1 MLLSGLS
8 KARKRL
14 ITKGIAQLRDHDK
27 ALTNLLDVANLGT
40 TVGPKHIVVFTSEPH
55 AFQDPMVHCIDVG
68 TGATGNWTPNGAR
81 KELQDVGPRLVVVA
95 IKYNGHNDGLNHPD
109 LLDKAISH
117 CELAGGERTNT
128 PMYGI
133 GDISFYGNDEG
144 LLDDFEGWCTNS
156 YPYVSPLSFDDVFA
170 QDFIV

>member
-40 TVGPKHIVVFTSEPH
+40 TVGPKHIVVFTGEPH

-117 CELAGGERTNT
+117 CELAGT
-128 PMYGI
+128 PYLI
-133 GDISFYGNDEG
+133 VDR
-144 LLDDFEGWCTNS
+144 
-156 YPYVSPLSFDDVFA
+156 A
-170 QDFIV
+170 QTYRWQEASIPIPRCMV